1 MFALHKINH
10 HLVADGSARDSI
22 VTMDGFWRKGALHGT
37 SMAPLYHPVFS
48 RKSPYDVLKL
58 PKVKPPDGP
67 KPKMTHASS
76 KPALAQLGRAVSQ
89 PAHARKPLS
98 DAELF
103 EKWTR
108 THPKEFV
115 QLLNEVEAGVGPG
128 KWGTIGSMKR
138 VKSAPGDMAAMGQT
152 F

>member
-1 MFALHKINH
+1 MDGLHKINH

-22 VTMDGFWRKGALHGT
+22 VTMDGFWRKGALGGT
-37 SMAPLYHPVFS
+37 SRMPAFHPIFS
-48 RKSPYDVLKL
+48 RKSPYEVLQL

-67 KPKMTHASS
+67 KPKMLRTSK
-76 KPALAQLGRAVSQ
+76 KPAFAQLGRAVSQ
-89 PAHARKPLS
+89 PTMRPLS

-108 THPKEFV
+108 THPQEFV
-115 QLLNEVEAGVGPG
+115 KLLNEVEAGVGPG

-138 VKSAPGDMAAMGQT
+138 VKSMGAT
-152 F
+152 M

>member
-1 MFALHKINH
+1 
-10 HLVADGSARDSI
+10 
-22 VTMDGFWRKGALHGT
+22 MDGFWRKGALHGT
-37 SMAPLYHPVFS
+37 SMASAYHPIFS
-48 RKSPYDVLKL
+48 RKSPYDVMKL

-67 KPKMTHASS
+67 KPKIVRSS
-76 KPALAQLGRAVSQ
+76 NKPAFAQLGRAVSQ
-89 PAHARKPLS
+89 PAHVALS

-138 VKSAPGDMAAMGQT
+138 VKSAPAMNMGAT
-152 F
+152 L

>member
-22 VTMDGFWRKGALHGT
+22 VTMDGGWRKGKLQAT
-37 SMAPLYHPVFS
+37 SMASAYHPVFS
-48 RKSPYDVLKL
+48 RKSPYDILKL

-67 KPKMTHASS
+67 KPK
-76 KPALAQLGRAVSQ
+76 PAFVKKGGFTQLGRTVSAPNVQ
-89 PAHARKPLS
+89 LHMS

-108 THPKEFV
+108 SHPKEFV

-138 VKSAPGDMAAMGQT
+138 MKSAPGGMAGT
-152 F
+152 L